1 MAIFQV
7 PEAFLYAQNAGA
19 DLSSGLHK
27 LAHID
32 TDGDIVLA
40 GNGEP
45 VAGVI
50 IEGGE
55 QNTPVTIQFGGIAKV
70 LTGAAVTAGAQVAS
84 DASGLAVTA
93 TSDEHVFGIALASA
107 DSGDIIPVMIARGL
121 GV

>member
-1 MAIFQV
+1 MAINQV

-40 GNGEP
+40 GDGEP

-50 IEGGE
+50 YEDGE
-55 QNTPVTIQFGGIAKV
+55 INTPVTIQFAGIGKA
-70 LTGAAVTAGAQVAS
+70 TAGAAIVAGAQLAS

-93 TSDEHVFGIALASA
+93 TADEHVFGIALNNA
-107 DSGDIIPVMIARGL
+107 DSGDRVSFIFRGGL